1 MIVSHVSDILIHFSI
16 IIIILI
22 ITKYILIFR
31 FDKLT
36 ETIQWCLYLGIREV
50 SVYALSLDNLSR
62 TKEEIDALFDLA
74 RVKFKK
80 LIEEK

>member
-1 MIVSHVSDILIHFSI
+1 MIV
-16 IIIILI
+16 IILN

-36 ETIQWCLYLGIREV
+36 ETIQWCLYLGIKEL
-50 SVYALSLDNLSR
+50 SVFALSLDNLSR

-74 RVKFKK
+74 RIKFKK
-80 LIEEK
+80 IIDEK